1 MVGQVDFPKLK
12 RSGLGAQFWSA
23 YVECPR
29 DGGNVTNQDTYYES
43 MHQTLQQIDLI
54 NRLIDAYPDRLERAS
69 SAAEVWAQFA
79 KSKGSRIS
87 SLMGVEGLHQVAN
100 SGSFLRLIHQMG
112 ARYVTLT
119 HSCHNAYADSCSPAE
134 PLNGGLSEAGR
145 EVVLEMNRL
154 GLMVDLSHTSVATQR
169 DAFNASRAPV
179 VYTHSSARALC
190 DHARNVADEELWALK
205 ANRGIVMVNFFPGFV
220 ACSAQATLEDVAD
233 HVIYLGEL
241 IGFEHVGIGAD
252 FDGMGLDEG
261 PVGLED
267 VGTYPALIDELLRRG
282 VSVADVRGVA
292 GANILRVL
300 AEVERVAREMSGW
313 QPLEDRVKSIF

>member
-1 MVGQVDFPKLK
+1 ME

-29 DGGNVTNQDTYYES
+29 DGGEVDDQATYYEA

-54 NRLIDAYPDRLERAS
+54 NRLIDAYPERLQRAT
-69 SAAEVWAQFA
+69 SASEVWAQFA
-79 KSKGSRIS
+79 NSRKSGIS

-100 SGSFLRLIHQMG
+100 SASFLRLMHRLG
-112 ARYVTLT
+112 VRYVTLT
-119 HSCHNAYADSCSPAE
+119 HSCHNAYADSCSPDK
-134 PLNGGLSEAGR
+134 PLHSGLSDAGR
-145 EVVLEMNRL
+145 GVVHEMNRL

-190 DHARNVADEELWALK
+190 DHPRNVADEELWALK
-205 ANRGIVMVNFFPGFV
+205 QNGGIIMVNFFPGFV

-233 HVIYLGEL
+233 HIVYLGEL

-252 FDGMGLDEG
+252 FDGMGFDAA
-261 PVGLED
+261 PVGLDD
-267 VGTYPALIDELLRRG
+267 VGTYPALIAELLRRG

-300 AEVERVAREMSGW
+300 AEVEQVSRELAGE
-313 QPLEDRVKSIF
+313 QPLEDLVKSLF